1 MCPFHKQKRYYVKH
15 TRTFLKS
22 KKVQNFKLYLA
33 PRFGIKDCPVR
44 VSCLLTK
51 KTNNNILPFK
61 KVNQNPGSAQLF
73 YSSRGGK
80 GSAGISPKELNQYE

>member
-61 KVNQNPGSAQLF
+61 KSQPKPWFCTTVLQFQRRQGF
-73 YSSRGGK
+73 SRHLPQRTK
-80 GSAGISPKELNQYE
+80 SV